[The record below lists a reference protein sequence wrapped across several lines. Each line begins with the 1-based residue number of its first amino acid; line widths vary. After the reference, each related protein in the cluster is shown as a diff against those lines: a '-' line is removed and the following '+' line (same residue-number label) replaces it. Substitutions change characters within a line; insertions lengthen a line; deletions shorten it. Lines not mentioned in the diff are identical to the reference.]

1 MSSHNANHLR
11 ENVDRLKVSDHL
23 ASHAPPKQVKAFLD
37 KVPRSNMDFCKA
49 PAEPEQ
55 SDHRR

>member
-23 ASHAPPKQVKAFLD
+23 ALRAPPKQVKAFLD
-37 KVPRSNMDFCKA
+37 KVPRSNMNFCKA
-49 PAEPEQ
+49 VCTEN
-55 SDHRR
+55 

>member
-23 ASHAPPKQVKAFLD
+23 ALRAPPKQVKAFLD
-37 KVPRSNMDFCKA
+37 KVPRSNMNFCKA
-49 PAEPEQ
+49 VCTKRQ
-55 SDHRR
+55 

>member
-11 ENVDRLKVSDHL
+11 ENVDLKVSDHL
-23 ASHAPPKQVKAFLD
+23 ALHAPPKQVKAFLD
-37 KVPRSNMDFCKA
+37 KVPRSNMSFCKA
-49 PAEPEQ
+49 HAQPEQ